1 MKNFILAAVALLTLS
16 RAAWCEPAIW
26 LVQGPYA
33 KIYLFGTMHIL
44 PKQGSWFGPKITAA
58 FGDSHEV
65 WEEADIGLLQ
75 KQAAPKIMDRAIAPD
90 SDLWA
95 KLPPATADKFRAEL
109 KTCHLP
115 TSVVAHFRPWF
126 ATMLPA
132 VCQLTEQSGKT
143 IVDGANGPEG
153 TLLARAKSAGK
164 QTGFFETAEQQID
177 YLANAPEQVQLRQ
190 LRDAIDQAATGKD
203 DFNGI
208 ESAWLAGDEPA
219 IARQVADTKKT
230 DPDFYATIFTKRNQ
244 RFAAKIAE
252 MAAGDRNIFVAIG
265 AGHLVGPDSVQ
276 VQLKKIDIASKRL

>member
-1 MKNFILAAVALLTLS
+1 MKNFALGLAVAALLS

-26 LVQGPYA
+26 LVQSPTA

-44 PKQGSWFGPKITAA
+44 PKQGNWFDPKIAAA
-58 FGDSHEV
+58 FADSQEL

-75 KQAAPKIMDRAIAPD
+75 KQAAPNIMTRAMAPD
-90 SDLWA
+90 SDLWT
-95 KLPPATADKFRAEL
+95 KLPAATADKFRAEL

-126 ATMLPA
+126 ATMLPS
-132 VCQLTEQSGKT
+132 VCQLNEQSSNT
-143 IVDGANGPEG
+143 LVEGANGPEG
-153 TLLARAKSAGK
+153 TLLARAKSTGK
-164 QTGFFETAEQQID
+164 QTGFFETAEQQIG
-177 YLANAPEQVQLRQ
+177 YLANSPESVQLKQ
-190 LRDAIDQAATGKD
+190 LRDAIDQAAKGKD
-203 DFNGI
+203 DFDGI

-230 DPDFYATIFTKRNQ
+230 DPDFYATIFTRRNQ

-276 VQLKKIDIASKRL
+276 VQLRNINVASKRL